1 MTSMAQQAAPGWYDN
16 GAGRQQWWDGNQW
29 TNHFADQQPVQPSY
43 AIQPQYG
50 TQVVV
55 APAQKIYKTSH
66 GFHLLMSIIT
76 LGLWL
81 PVWLIVGV
89 YNASKA

>member
-1 MTSMAQQAAPGWYDN
+1 MTSMAHQAAPGWYDN

-29 TNHFADQQPVQPSY
+29 THHFADQQHIQPTY
-43 AIQPQYG
+43 AMQPQYG

-55 APAQKIYKTSH
+55 APQKIYKTSH

-81 PVWLIVGV
+81 PVWLIVGL